1 MPLSLFRRLKPVL
14 QKTDL
19 VYLQGWG
26 EPFTHP
32 EFLEFVRFSQA
43 AGCQVGTTTNGLLLT
58 EDLCRQIVDMGLD
71 TIAFSLAGRD
81 QENDRIRKGTSL
93 VQVMAAIATLNRIK
107 QALGV
112 DRPALHI
119 AYLLLRSRLE
129 DLEKLPAFF
138 AALGVDQVVIST
150 LDLIA
155 SPVLIDEALVPENE
169 SEFDELRGRL
179 DATIATA
186 ARLGLPMHAWLAHP
200 ARHLQEVR
208 DVSEKKPA
216 TLPGNAA
223 ICTENINNAAVIA
236 VDGSVSPCVYTQLP
250 LSTSVRHW
258 VDGKER
264 SFKPL
269 AFGNIHQASFTT
281 IWRSEAYTAFRRA
294 HRAGHP
300 PMPCANCIRMRMG
313 A

>member
-1 MPLSLFRRLKPVL
+1 
-14 QKTDL
+14 
-19 VYLQGWG
+19 
-26 EPFTHP
+26 
-32 EFLEFVRFSQA
+32 
-43 AGCQVGTTTNGLLLT
+43 VGTTTNGVLLT

-71 TIAFSLAGRD
+71 MIAISLAGIN
-81 QENDRIRKGTSL
+81 QENDRIRKGTNL
-93 VQVMAAIATLNRIK
+93 GQVMAAIATLKRIK
-107 QALGV
+107 QELGV

-155 SPVLIDEALVPENE
+155 SPELIDETLVPKNE
-169 SEFDELRGRL
+169 GEFAELRGRL

-186 ARLGLPMHAWLAHP
+186 SRLVLPMHAWLAHP
-200 ARHLQEVR
+200 VRHLHEAR
-208 DVSEKKPA
+208 DAPEREPA
-216 TLPGNAA
+216 TPPGQAA

-250 LSTSVRHW
+250 LSSSVRHW
-258 VDGKER
+258 VDGEER
-264 SFKPL
+264 LFEPL
-269 AFGNIHQASFTT
+269 AFGNIQQASFTT

-294 HRAGHP
+294 HHAGHRP
-300 PMPCANCIRMRMG
+300 VPCRNCVRTRMG
-313 A
+313 T